1 MPILRRH
8 CRAAAIG
15 LAEARLVWM
24 ADGTNNTPEIS
35 TYTDAEINESLRTRQ
50 QIEIQAQYAI
60 NAAQYL
66 SKPIGNEENEDDEEV
81 EREAFANRM
90 GSSLALQEVL
100 RDEDAWKEYREE
112 RLESIGE
119 KIKEINEEHPD
130 GHQFSDFNTLLQNNN
145 NLVQV
150 PSELLEMTSEKLFD
164 TANADDPAFARLA
177 MATAIEQWLKMEI
190 TRPPNTDADGVV
202 AWKRQKNRWMEQIAK
217 VKKENTQWL
226 NLRILQWEQAMLK
239 GLIKDN
245 PTAVDVSV
253 RNITFDA
260 STFIVQTANNNNTDT
275 SPDIGQS
282 KISVGLTNGNKLTG
296 FEDAYKRL
304 EANAEVIKKIEEAAK
319 KAIDAWETAV
329 DAWKKATPTDKISK
343 KRAMDTAWET
353 AQKALAALGMVQ
365 GVQYVTNGSIT
376 DNAFRDGQVFKRL
389 ISTQAALGKSF
400 DVSETIRST
409 AKRSGIAGTVLGK
422 PESLYIRA
430 VALVGEEVDKQF
442 PNASQRAR
450 EFLIFAAL
458 QAPHDAAKS
467 VEELIKGITD
477 TEMLVIEAALQS
489 GVYPNPPNGTTPIL
503 PAWITKN
510 ILDDFPNVENSRKQ
524 PLDIA
529 WESFEQNHEMDLGLT
544 LHNLRTAVEA
554 EKINTSSFFGKE
566 GEVKSTEDWLEAWGA
581 IVVFTGDDQGAA
593 KDRFFEDSP
602 QAAAVRDE
610 FLTILTKTRFIESL
624 GRDQSLQSAEHKDL
638 SQWIEK
644 GADAYMDM
652 LNGSPV
658 EMGLAVVMAFFAI
671 RGLFG
676 GGGKIGSAVKWA
688 VLGLGAAKLYENT
701 TGESIFDQVGVTDP
715 TRLVSATTIAVTL
728 NKADRAEENG
738 GYLVQPGSLQEKYL
752 DSSTNRYAIASAME
766 NETMGDLIDWE
777 ETHHNN
783 GTDEAEAIAANMPDG
798 LESLQQPKEDTQR
811 AIMGIGFL
819 RVVYEL
825 TAGKENQY
833 NADIGR
839 KLFKERAEA
848 IAAASANNGYSNWRD
863 VPLGEVLRSQHTLQ
877 DYQNSMDENR
887 TLLDL
892 GQDVLSW
899 AEETFESIKDTTGM
913 KKIEFIAWLQIIK
926 QTYGEQML
934 ETIKDWGISG
944 LEAGQGA
951 WEFIKLK
958 YRGMEVTIHQTLEI
972 TKIAV
977 STPFILAKESAEWV
991 IDTTHTN
998 TPAVLA
1004 ALKYEWA
1011 NNLAPEVYDAWGVV
1025 SGEAFPEVSSV
1036 QENLFASAVDTQ
1048 GRKTA
1053 LLNLFGIE
1061 ASGNINSQDLA
1072 IEKIRTAMMHTYG
1085 FINTQELADFL
1096 EKVAADENVATM
1108 IEQINI
1114 GKVETDKID
1123 VDGNINTAAQ
1133 KLTTQDITKALL
1145 RGGTLG
1151 FMASLMRGLE
1161 ATTNAAGVG
1170 LIHGAN
1176 ILFPADE
1183 HISPQALRSYASV
1196 GTWLDETSFAM
1207 KILSEDNNAQSG
1219 GDIVTLDDV
1228 FDKHDTQIQEAA
1240 ERNGE
1245 MLLSIRAR
1253 MKTVVRDMLKVN
1265 QQASEQDILAAIFLK
1280 DEVKISDTE
1289 SITLETFFEQYAD
1302 KVRDTASRKS
1312 ESIQAIKTEISGIL
1326 QANIAANQETKE
1338 QDLLARI
1345 TP

>member
-66 SKPIGNEENEDDEEV
+66 SKPIGNEENEDDEEA

-90 GSSLALQEVL
+90 GSSLTLQEVL
-100 RDEDAWKEYREE
+100 RDKDAWQEYREE
-112 RLESIGE
+112 RFKSIEE
-119 KIKEINEEHPD
+119 KIKEIKEEYPGD
-130 GHQFSDFNTLLQNNN
+130 HQFSDFNALFGSNN

-150 PSELLEMTSEKLFD
+150 PSELLGMKSGKLFD

-190 TRPPNTDADGVV
+190 TRPPNTDADVVV

-253 RNITFDA
+253 RNITFDED
-260 STFIVQTANNNNTDT
+260 TFIVQTANNNDANTAPAT
-275 SPDIGQS
+275 GQE

-304 EANAEVIKKIEEAAK
+304 EANADVIEEIEEAAK

-329 DAWKKATPTDKISK
+329 DAWKKATGTDKTSK
-343 KRAMDTAWET
+343 KRDMDTAWKT
-353 AQKALAALGMVQ
+353 AQKALAALGIVQ
-365 GVQYVTNGSIT
+365 GVQYVTNGSIA

-400 DVSETIRST
+400 DVSETIRSI
-409 AKRSGIAGTVLGK
+409 AKRGSIAGTVLGK

-430 VALVGEEVDKQF
+430 VALVGEEVDKKF

-529 WESFEQNHEMDLGLT
+529 WENFEQNHEMDLGLT
-544 LHNLRTAVEA
+544 LHNLRAAVEA

-566 GEVKSTEDWLEAWGA
+566 GEAKSTEDWLEAWGA
-581 IVVFTGDDQGAA
+581 IVVFTGDDQETA
-593 KDRFFEDSP
+593 KNKFFEDSP

-738 GYLVQPGSLQEKYL
+738 GYLVQSGSLQEKYL

-766 NETMGDLIDWE
+766 NETMGDLMDWE

-1004 ALKYEWA
+1004 WLKHEWT
-1011 NNLAPEVYDAWGVV
+1011 NNLAPEVHDAWDVV
-1025 SGEAFPEVSSV
+1025 SETAFPEVPGM
-1036 QENLFASAVDTQ
+1036 QENLFESTQ
-1048 GRKTA
+1048 NADQRTTA

-1061 ASGNINSQDLA
+1061 ASGNINNQDPA
-1072 IEKIRTAMMHTYG
+1072 ITKIRTAMMHTYG

-1280 DEVKISDTE
+1280 DKVKISNTE
-1289 SITLETFFEQYAD
+1289 SITLEAFFEKYAD
-1302 KVRDTASRKS
+1302 
-1312 ESIQAIKTEISGIL
+1312 EIQE
-1326 QANIAANQETKE
+1326 AANNLTVSVRNIQMKITNALKAKINAGAIATK
-1338 QDLLARI
+1338 DALLTAMQ
-1345 TP
+1345 